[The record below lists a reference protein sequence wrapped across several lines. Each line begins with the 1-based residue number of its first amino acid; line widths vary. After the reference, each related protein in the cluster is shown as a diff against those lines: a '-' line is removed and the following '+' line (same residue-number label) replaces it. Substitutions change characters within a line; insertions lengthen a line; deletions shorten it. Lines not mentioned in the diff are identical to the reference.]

1 MVQTL
6 TLYSVARRV
15 AGVHGKILL
24 TETLIAHTDD
34 RKCLTLESVHMER
47 IERFVVFMYN
57 KTCAC
62 SYGNDASNN
71 LLFTGSLSLEN
82 ILATQAALLEHFKIS
97 VLQASLI
104 SKEILHAPDFGMG

>member
-1 MVQTL
+1 MIQTL

-15 AGVHGKILL
+15 AGKHGKILL
-24 TETLIAHTDD
+24 TEPLIALTNDQE
-34 RKCLTLESVHMER
+34 CLALESVHMER

-62 SYGNDASNN
+62 SYVNDASYN

-82 ILATQAALLEHFKIS
+82 IPATQAALLEHVRIS
-97 VLQASLI
+97 VLQASFI
-104 SKEILHAPDFGMG
+104 